1 MSVNEIEC
9 KVSRCAESDNYAA
22 LVHLFEQR
30 RGRLV
35 RAALGVMR
43 NQEDAEDVV
52 QEAAL
57 RAFVKLNSF
66 RGESQIGTWIY
77 TIIRHSAINRLRNPY
92 RRHELPFDNAMT
104 DHEEVFSRIPA
115 GTNDSPEQ
123 SCMHHEFREIVRSEI
138 EGLKCLYRAPIRMC
152 YLEGLSYLDAAEA
165 LDMKLPKF
173 KARLHRGRRILLRR
187 LRERLL
193 AARN

>member
-1 MSVNEIEC
+1 MSVNEIEY
-9 KVSRCAESDNYAA
+9 KVSRCVESENYAA
-22 LVHLFEQR
+22 LVQLFEQR

-57 RAFVKLNSF
+57 RALVKLNSF

-77 TIIRHSAINRLRNPY
+77 TIIRHSAINRLRSPY
-92 RRHELPFDNAMT
+92 RRRELPLDNAMT
-104 DHEEVFSRIPA
+104 DQEDVLSHIPA
-115 GTNDSPEQ
+115 DTHVSPEQ
-123 SCMHHEFREIVRSEI
+123 SCMQHELREIVRSEI

-152 YLEGLSYLDAAEA
+152 DLEGHSYMEAAEA
-165 LDMKLPKF
+165 LDLNLPKF
-173 KARLHRGRRILLRR
+173 KARLYRGRRILRRR

-193 AARN
+193 AAQN

>member
-9 KVSRCAESDNYAA
+9 KVSRCVESENYAA
-22 LVHLFEQR
+22 LAQLFEQR

-77 TIIRHSAINRLRNPY
+77 TIIRHSAINRLRRPY
-92 RRHELPFDNAMT
+92 RRRELPLDNAMT
-104 DHEEVFSRIPA
+104 DQEDVLSRIPSD
-115 GTNDSPEQ
+115 TNVSPEQ
-123 SCMHHEFREIVRSEI
+123 SCMQHELREIVRSEI

-152 YLEGLSYLDAAEA
+152 DLEGHSYMEAAEA
-165 LDMKLPKF
+165 LDLNLPKF
-173 KARLHRGRRILLRR
+173 KARLYRGRRILRRR